1 MQNPDQKSEPSAISA
16 NILEKLISERL
27 ELLNIGTRYHDADI
41 EKCRA
46 KKQLVLY
53 SKNLAE
59 NSLSGR
65 GLLILG
71 PVGVGKTCSLVVMLK
86 TILSKYIKTE
96 TVIGFDRE
104 RFTTGQFTYPPCRF
118 ATINQIFSAI
128 FQKNN
133 ELIEQLTRTRFLFID
148 DFGRG
153 YYHDF
158 PFSAFEELIDFRYA
172 NKLPTYITSNQTA
185 ALLSEEPKYRRV
197 VDRWRECCTTIQIS
211 GSSMRSKKQTK
222 KE

>member
-1 MQNPDQKSEPSAISA
+1 M
-16 NILEKLISERL
+16 
-27 ELLNIGTRYHDADI
+27 NIGARYHDASI

-46 KKQLVLY
+46 KEQLLVYSNDL
-53 SKNLAE
+53 SKNSLA
-59 NSLSGR
+59 GR

-71 PVGVGKTCSLVVMLK
+71 PVGVGKTCSLVVLLK
-86 TILSKYIKTE
+86 TILVKYIKPE
-96 TVIGFDRE
+96 TVIGFDQE
-104 RFTTGQFTYPPCRF
+104 RFNTGEFTYPPCQSS
-118 ATINQIFSAI
+118 TINQIFSAI

-133 ELIEQLTRTRFLFID
+133 ELIERLTRTSFLFLD

-185 ALLSEEPKYRRV
+185 GSLSEEPKYRRV
-197 VDRWRECCTTIQIS
+197 IDRWRECCTTIQIT
-211 GSSMRSKKQTK
+211 GSSMRKKP
-222 KE
+222 